1 MVKTVKVTV
10 QYTFFIEIVGIFGFI
25 CNEGTGVGVYS
36 GGRRMVPSP
45 TPLFFFFNKDGNE
58 NVARKFNLLSF
69 KLYRVF
75 LDPLNLSNVS
85 DF

>member
-45 TPLFFFFNKDGNE
+45 TPLFFFLTKTAMKTSLE
-58 NVARKFNLLSF
+58 NLICCLLNFIASF
-69 KLYRVF
+69 WTR
-75 LDPLNLSNVS
+75 SICQM
-85 DF
+85 

>member
-45 TPLFFFFNKDGNE
+45 MPLFFFNKTAMKTSLE
-58 NVARKFNLLSF
+58 NLICCLLNFIASF
-69 KLYRVF
+69 WTR
-75 LDPLNLSNVS
+75 SICQM
-85 DF
+85 

>member
-1 MVKTVKVTV
+1 MVKTVKVIV

-25 CNEGTGVGVYS
+25 CNEGTGVRVYS

-45 TPLFFFFNKDGNE
+45 TPLFFFNKDGNE

-69 KLYRVF
+69 WTR
-75 LDPLNLSNVS
+75 SICQM
-85 DF
+85 

>member
-25 CNEGTGVGVYS
+25 CNEGTGVRVYS

-45 TPLFFFFNKDGNE
+45 TPLFFLTKMAMKTSLE
-58 NVARKFNLLSF
+58 NLICCLFGPAQFVKCKRLLETC
-69 KLYRVF
+69 
-75 LDPLNLSNVS
+75 
-85 DF
+85 

>member
-25 CNEGTGVGVYS
+25 CNEGTGVRVYS

-45 TPLFFFFNKDGNE
+45 TLIFFNKDGNE
-58 NVARKFNLLSF
+58 NAARKFNLLSF
-69 KLYRVF
+69 WTR
-75 LDPLNLSNVS
+75 SICQM
-85 DF
+85 